1 MKLMVNRLICTNGSL
16 AHNARRLHAVRKGKV
31 RMDTYPEMNETIKK
45 LLKFEGSSNA
55 LYALAR
61 IEELEKEL
69 AASRVSRLLSDGA
82 EKFIDFVLMQENAGV
97 SITKGGRRKKAWIGG
112 VESTDEDI
120 VRFVENYIRA
130 VR

>member
-1 MKLMVNRLICTNGSL
+1 
-16 AHNARRLHAVRKGKV
+16 
-31 RMDTYPEMNETIKK
+31 MDN
-45 LLKFEGSSNA
+45 
-55 LYALAR
+55 
-61 IEELEKEL
+61 ELESLLIDVCQLIDGHGTVPHEL
-69 AASRVSRLLSDGA
+69 TDWDKQVRQRISDYRASRVSRLLSDGA